1 MGIEAAGT
9 AVKATLEELFNS
21 WVIAFPECVGV
32 RPTTLGMGAL
42 GDPGPLRRIGAGR
55 SPSSRTADRGLA
67 FIGNYD
73 GDSGGIR
80 DPPRFFP
87 QSKPSTSAGRTNR
100 SRTMTENPEQQ
111 NGPPIRLLR
120 MSQVQA
126 RTGLSRS
133 TIRRWVARGLF
144 PQPIKL
150 GENVVGWI
158 EAEIDAWIRERIADT
173 QGGGETVATD
183 PSGKGKR

>member
-1 MGIEAAGT
+1 M
-9 AVKATLEELFNS
+9 ATLEELFNS
-21 WVIAFPECVGV
+21 WVSAFLECMGV
-32 RPTTLGMGAL
+32 RPTTPGVRAL
-42 GDPGPLRRIGAGR
+42 VDPGPLRRIWAGR
-55 SPSSRTADRGLA
+55 SPSLRTADRVPA

-80 DPPRFFP
+80 DPPRCLP
-87 QSKPSTSAGRTNR
+87 QHKPSTSTGRTNR
-100 SRTMTENPEQQ
+100 SRTMTENSEQQ

-120 MSQVQA
+120 MSQVQT

-133 TIRRWVARGLF
+133 TIRRWVAQGLF

-173 QGGGETVATD
+173 RGGG
-183 PSGKGKR
+183 

>member
-1 MGIEAAGT
+1 M
-9 AVKATLEELFNS
+9 ATLEELFNS
-21 WVIAFPECVGV
+21 RVSAFLERTGLS
-32 RPTTLGMGAL
+32 PTTLGMRAL
-42 GDPGPLRRIGAGR
+42 RDPSLLHQIGAGP
-55 SPSSRTADRGLA
+55 SPSLRTADRVLA
-67 FIGNYD
+67 FIDNYD

-80 DPPRFFP
+80 DPPRRL
-87 QSKPSTSAGRTNR
+87 SLRKPSTSTGRTNR

-111 NGPPIRLLR
+111 NGSPVRLLR
-120 MSQVQA
+120 MSQVQD

-173 QGGGETVATD
+173 RGG
-183 PSGKGKR
+183 

>member
-1 MGIEAAGT
+1 M
-9 AVKATLEELFNS
+9 ATLEELFNS
-21 WVIAFPECVGV
+21 WVSAFLGCMGV
-32 RPTTLGMGAL
+32 RPTTLGMRAR
-42 GDPGPLRRIGAGR
+42 GDPGPLRQIGAGR
-55 SPSSRTADRGLA
+55 SPSPRTVDRVPA
-67 FIGNYD
+67 FIGNYH

-80 DPPRFFP
+80 DPPQFSP
-87 QSKPSTSAGRTNR
+87 QSKPSTSTGSTNR
-100 SRTMTENPEQQ
+100 SRAMTENPEQQ

-120 MSQVQA
+120 MSQVRD

-133 TIRRWVARGLF
+133 TIRRWVAQGFF

-173 QGGGETVATD
+173 RGGG
-183 PSGKGKR
+183 

>member
-1 MGIEAAGT
+1 M
-9 AVKATLEELFNS
+9 ATLEELFNS
-21 WVIAFPECVGV
+21 WVSAFLECMGV
-32 RPTTLGMGAL
+32 RPTPLGMGAL
-42 GDPGPLRRIGAGR
+42 GDPSRLRQIGAGR
-55 SPSSRTADRGLA
+55 SPSRRTADRVLA

-80 DPPRFFP
+80 DPPRSFP
-87 QSKPSTSAGRTNR
+87 QSKPSTSTGSTNR

-111 NGPPIRLLR
+111 NGPPIRFLR
-120 MSQVQA
+120 MSQVRD

-133 TIRRWVARGLF
+133 TIRRWVAQGHF

-173 QGGGETVATD
+173 RGGG
-183 PSGKGKR
+183 